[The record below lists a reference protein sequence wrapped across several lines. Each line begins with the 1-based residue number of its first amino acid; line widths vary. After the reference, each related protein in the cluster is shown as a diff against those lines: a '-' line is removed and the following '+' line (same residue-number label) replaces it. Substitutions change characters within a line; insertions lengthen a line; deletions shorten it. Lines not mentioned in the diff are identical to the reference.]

1 MNAAANSIQML
12 AFAGI
17 AHVLWNRA
25 EEGRVSRDDDLGV
38 DGVQVDSGVNDDRTA
53 VDPND

>member
-1 MNAAANSIQML
+1 MNAATNSFQML

-17 AHVLWNRA
+17 AHVPWNRA
-25 EEGRVSRDDDLGV
+25 QEGRVSRDDCLGV

>member
-1 MNAAANSIQML
+1 MNAATNSFQML

-17 AHVLWNRA
+17 ARVLWNRA

-38 DGVQVDSGVNDDRTA
+38 DGVQADSGVNDDRTA